1 MNILY
6 ILHQFFPMHY
16 TGTERHTLDMA
27 KQMQKMGHYVT
38 VLTYEPDPIRKNVS
52 DSKIWSSEEEYEKED
67 DFQQIDDYIKK
78 SKLGHRSRAEVVSE
92 ALRRLFGKN

>member
-27 KQMQKMGHYVT
+27 KQMQRMGHYVT
-38 VLTYEPDPIRKNVS
+38 VLTYEPSSPRKKES
-52 DSKIWSSEEEYEKED
+52 FSKIWYTEEVNKVEDGFEKV
-67 DFQQIDDYIKK
+67 DDYIKK
-78 SKLGHRSRAEVVSE
+78 KEYQIETIPLIPDKSSNKC
-92 ALRRLFGKN
+92 KY